1 VLWFYAVRPVAV
13 LRSKLYPAVG
23 VRLCVCVRVCILDE
37 GLYLD
42 EGSSNVTVRGNLVHH
57 TKNAGFVQHYGLGN
71 VIENNLLWRY
81 ARTPCAPHCRQRST
95 CTTSC
100 YAVLSRQTVAIQI
113 VTILI

>member
-1 VLWFYAVRPVAV
+1 MPCGLLLCYALSSI
-13 LRSKLYPAVG
+13 LRLVC
-23 VRLCVCVRVCILDE
+23 VCVCVRVCILDE

-81 ARTPCAPHCRQRST
+81 ARTPCAT
-95 CTTSC
+95 
-100 YAVLSRQTVAIQI
+100 LQTEQYMYY
-113 VTILI
+113 